1 MRHIRKEDG
10 AYEDGAEIGVRLLKV
25 EKHHRSPKAGRRK
38 ARFFPQPLLTH

>member
-25 EKHHRSPKAGRRK
+25 EKHHRSLEAGRK